1 MSAHCLP
8 AIHVLYVTYCW
19 EGVGGEGTRLRL
31 CISNFL
37 TSSRRSLT
45 LHVVENC
52 YSTIKVNYEVTVP
65 FCLLGGEEDLEG
77 ETIGSRDLGHTV
89 EDQGTT
95 TTGPAAT
102 MIGGDIE
109 LTHQIARLPG
119 D

>member
-1 MSAHCLP
+1 MP
-8 AIHVLYVTYCW
+8 ACYTCAICDILLG
-19 EGVGGEGTRLRL
+19 GVGGEGTRLRW

-37 TSSRRSLT
+37 TSSRRSIT

-52 YSTIKVNYEVTVP
+52 GVIQVNYEVTVP
-65 FCLLGGEEDLEG
+65 FCFLGGEEGLEG
-77 ETIGSRDLGHTV
+77 ETIGSQDLDHTV